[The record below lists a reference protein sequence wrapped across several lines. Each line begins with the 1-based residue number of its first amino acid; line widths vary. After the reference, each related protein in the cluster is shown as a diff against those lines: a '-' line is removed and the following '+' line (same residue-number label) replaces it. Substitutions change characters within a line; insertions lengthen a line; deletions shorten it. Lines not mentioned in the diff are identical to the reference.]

1 MKWAAWRFSA
11 YRAWQDPFLRYTFVV
26 SGICILGMGAF
37 VLFKLIPEG
46 IRSSVLTL
54 HYNVYL
60 GIDDVKPWWWI
71 VYPVVGMIALFFL
84 NAVCALGIFRED
96 PLAARALAVVTA
108 FMVLLWSL
116 HLFFL
121 VFVNV

>member
-1 MKWAAWRFSA
+1 MKWEEWRLSA
-11 YRAWQDPFLRYTFVV
+11 YRAWQDPFLRYTCIA
-26 SGICILGMGAF
+26 SGVCMLGMSGFAF
-37 VLFKLIPEG
+37 FKLIPEG

-71 VYPVVGMIALFFL
+71 VYPVIGMLVLFCL
-84 NAVCALGIFRED
+84 NVVCAIGIFREHI
-96 PLAARALAVVTA
+96 LAARALAAVTA
-108 FMVLLWSL
+108 LMVLLWSL

-121 VFVNV
+121 VLVNV